1 MFQATTPGTLPGAD
15 LRPPR
20 GGAPAVTRLH
30 VVTDDGVL
38 AAPDFP
44 ARARRAMEA
53 ADGRAALHLRG
64 HGTPVRRL
72 LALAGALVDAGTLL
86 VNDRLDVAL
95 AAGAAGVQLG
105 RRGVPVAAARRV
117 LGADA
122 LLGYSAHGPAEAAEA
137 AADGTD
143 FVLLGTIYGSASHP
157 GATPAGPAALRA
169 AVDACPVPVLAIG
182 GITPERVAPV
192 LAAGAHGVA
201 VLGGVW
207 AARDETA
214 AVRAYLAALDDALRD
229 ALADALE
236 KEGSG

>member
-1 MFQATTPGTLPGAD
+1 VA
-15 LRPPR
+15 
-20 GGAPAVTRLH
+20 RLH

-44 ARARRAMEA
+44 ARARRVMAA

-64 HGTPVRRL
+64 HATPVRRL
-72 LALAGALVDAGTLL
+72 LALTEALVDTGAVL

-117 LGADA
+117 LGAAA
-122 LLGYSAHGPAEAAEA
+122 LLGYSAHGPAEAADA
-137 AADGTD
+137 AGQGTD

-157 GATPAGPAALRA
+157 GATPAGAAALRA
-169 AVDACPVPVLAIG
+169 AVEVCPVPVLAIG
-182 GITPERVAPV
+182 GVTPERVAPV
-192 LAAGAHGVA
+192 LAAGAYGVA

-207 AARDETA
+207 AALDEA
-214 AVRAYLAALDDALRD
+214 YAVRAYLAALN
-229 ALADALE
+229 DALE
-236 KEGSG
+236 EEGSG